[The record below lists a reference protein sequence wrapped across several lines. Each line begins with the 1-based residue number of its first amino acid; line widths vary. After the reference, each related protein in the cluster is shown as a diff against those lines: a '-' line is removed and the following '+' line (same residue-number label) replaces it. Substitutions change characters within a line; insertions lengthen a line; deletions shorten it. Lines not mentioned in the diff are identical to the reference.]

1 MLNNKKFN
9 IILSLIIAVGLWAYV
24 IGETNPT
31 DTKTFRDIPITFI
44 NGEVLEDS
52 NLAVLETSADTMSVT
67 LSGTRSNIN
76 KISERDITA
85 VVDLADAAKGKNE
98 LKINVRVP
106 DNVEIEDKSINKVTV
121 VVENN
126 KSKEVDIDVDYLGHF
141 DSEEE
146 PITVEMSRESVVVS
160 GPSSLVNKVA
170 SVKAVVAEGK
180 VTDELKTIKT
190 KLTPVDKEGNEV
202 KKVDLSA
209 ESISVTAELARTKTV
224 PLVVPINDD
233 AGDTLE
239 KSTAVPKTITIKGKS
254 SDLADIDSITTQ
266 EVDITDITEDTSIDL
281 VPILP
286 DKIQISDQSSS
297 LILIVKI
304 QALSNKTFTFDE
316 GDVDLTGLSNDLKG
330 QVKAGKIEIVVKGT
344 EDAVAAIK
352 KSDLRLSA
360 DLSDLGEGS
369 HQVDLKVTCEKTYT
383 SMEIRPEKI
392 RVTIE

>member
-67 LSGTRSNIN
+67 LSGTRTNIN
-76 KISERDITA
+76 KLSERDITA

-233 AGDTLE
+233 AEDTLE

-297 LILIVKI
+297 LVLIVKI
-304 QALSNKTFTFDE
+304 QALSNKTFAFDE
-316 GDVDLTGLSNDLKG
+316 GDVDLTGLNNDLKG
-330 QVKAGKIEIVVKGT
+330 QIKAGKIEIVIKGT
-344 EDAVAAIK
+344 EDAIAAIK

-383 SMEIRPEKI
+383 SMEISPEKI